1 MQNKAEQNRKITSK
15 IAELKLK
22 VSISKNRKMNLI
34 NAVTNKM
41 EEMKK

>member
-1 MQNKAEQNRKITSK
+1 LLNKVEQNRKIISK

-22 VSISKNRKMNLI
+22 VSTSKNRKMNLI
-34 NAVTNKM
+34 NAVTKKL